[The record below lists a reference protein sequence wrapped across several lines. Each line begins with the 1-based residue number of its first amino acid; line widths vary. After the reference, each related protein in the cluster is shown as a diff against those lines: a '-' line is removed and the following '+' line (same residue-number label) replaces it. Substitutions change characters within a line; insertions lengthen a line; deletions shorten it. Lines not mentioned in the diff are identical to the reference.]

1 MVTALERDFMSAFL
15 LIFGAGLLFLK
26 PVLGSRASWMRIRVA
41 AIDAD
46 RLRRALDAR
55 KIAEG
60 PGVPN
65 GRYAGIWFLLLA
77 PVTYFTALPPA
88 VAYALAVLGLATS
101 MATEFV
107 RLRSAYR
114 KRVASLRVRS
124 PWPLP
129 PWLMAAMFVAAGSP
143 LVYVI
148 RAQDALA
155 AVLVS
160 ASAAIMLV
168 LASRVAALP
177 PLLIG
182 DDVAIEEALDERIR
196 TARAGGLM
204 YLAGATLYVFASFTG
219 IDTARLHLSI
229 LAIELIAWIGSS
241 VWLFATMRR
250 LMNLRA

>member
-1 MVTALERDFMSAFL
+1 VTAFERDFMSVFL

-26 PVLGSRASWMRIRVA
+26 PVLGSRASWMGIRVA

-46 RLRRALDAR
+46 RLRRAIDAR

-77 PVTYFTALPPA
+77 PATYFTALPPA

-101 MATEFV
+101 MAIEFV
-107 RLRSAYR
+107 GLRRAYR

-124 PWPLP
+124 PWSLP
-129 PWLMAAMFVAAGSP
+129 PLLMAAMYVAAASP
-143 LVYVI
+143 LAYVI

-160 ASAAIMLV
+160 ASAAVMLA
-168 LASRVAALP
+168 LASRVASLP

-182 DDVAIEEALDERIR
+182 DDVAVEEALDEHIR
-196 TARAGGLM
+196 TARAAGLIL
-204 YLAGATLYVFASFTG
+204 LAGATLYVFASFTG
-219 IDTARLHLSI
+219 IGAEPLHLSI
-229 LAIELIAWIGSS
+229 FAIELIAWAGSS
-241 VWLFATMRR
+241 VWLFRTMRR
-250 LMNLRA
+250 PMKLRA